1 MSVRVLIAHRD
12 PQALEAPRTW
22 AKELGY
28 AVRTASTL
36 AEGAEQLG
44 QDPCEVLLLDLRLLA
59 TDRPERALQE
69 LDPTGRCAWIAWIE
83 SPGEGPTALAH
94 GAAALLH
101 PPVDRANLRACLEA
115 ARQKSCLLLER
126 DALRAALVDRSSPA
140 LLGNSPALRRLREGI
155 RRVAATPR
163 TTVLIRGEPGS
174 GREATAHAI
183 HAASARRAR
192 PFSALSCAAASAA
205 DDADSLAIRLFG
217 KGPAPG
223 LLEHARG
230 GSLYLHGIEAL
241 PRPLQSRLAQ
251 ALETRTTT
259 SEATDT
265 SPGVEREHDVRILA
279 SCSQD
284 LETLV
289 SSGSFDEE
297 LDYRLN
303 VLSVEV
309 PPLRT
314 RREDIQTLA
323 LHFLRRA
330 WADRGQHP
338 PGFAAGVIDHLRS
351 REWPG
356 NAKQLER
363 HLTQAVERLALEGD
377 PRPLALDDLQLGA
390 PLPSRPASGSDAL
403 GEPALGPSAGTYSR
417 VDAPPDQLPLGDRS
431 LRQVE
436 EALIRRV
443 LQESEGNRSL
453 AARTLGVNRTTLY
466 NKLRQYDIEES

>member
-1 MSVRVLIAHRD
+1 MSVRVLIAHRE
-12 PQALEAPRTW
+12 PRSLEAPQTW
-22 AKELGY
+22 AKELGF

-36 AEGAEQLG
+36 AEGAELLDH
-44 QDPCEVLLLDLRLLA
+44 DPCEVLVLDLRLLA
-59 TDRPERALQE
+59 VDRPERALQK
-69 LDPTGRCAWIAWIE
+69 LDPTGRCAWIAWIA
-83 SPGEGPTALAH
+83 SPGEAPTALAH
-94 GAAALLH
+94 GAAAVLQS
-101 PPVDRANLRACLEA
+101 PVDRTHLRACLEA
-115 ARQKSCLLLER
+115 ARSKSSLLLER

-140 LLGNSPALRRLREGI
+140 LLGDSPALRRLHEGI

-163 TTVLIRGEPGS
+163 TTVLIRGEPGA

-183 HAASARRAR
+183 HANSDRRTR
-192 PFSALSCAAASAA
+192 PFSALSCAAAGNAN
-205 DDADSLAIRLFG
+205 DPDSLAVRLFG
-217 KGPAPG
+217 RGHAPG
-223 LLEHARG
+223 LFEHARG

-241 PRPLQSRLAQ
+241 PRPLQGRLAR

-259 SEATDT
+259 SEPSETG
-265 SPGVEREHDVRILA
+265 PGIEREHDVRILA

-284 LETLV
+284 LEALV
-289 SSGSFDEE
+289 TAGAFDEE

-309 PPLRT
+309 PPLRA

-330 WADRGQHP
+330 WADRGQHA
-338 PGFAAGVIDHLRS
+338 PGFAAGTIDHLRA

-363 HLTQAVERLALEGD
+363 TLSQAVERLALDGP
-377 PRPLALDDLQLGA
+377 PRPLAPGDLTY
-390 PLPSRPASGSDAL
+390 PASPPAHPDPGSIAHPTP
-403 GEPALGPSAGTYSR
+403 GGGSRSAAESPS
-417 VDAPPDQLPLGDRS
+417 DQLPLGDRS

-443 LQESEGNRSL
+443 LHESDGNRSL

-466 NKLRQYDIEES
+466 NKLRLYDIGEH